1 MLIELCKMNKLK
13 NDDVVK
19 VIISYLIV
27 IKLFIV
33 Q

>member
-13 NDDVVK
+13 NDDVAK
-19 VIISYLIV
+19 VIIYYLIV